1 MQFQRPNKFGRP
13 MALVTLREKTNNRGY
28 TDYTG
33 YAELNNKLYRVRTTG
48 KTSTDNNEVKA
59 ICGTLNQAMQLL
71 NDFKRNDDSNLF
83 NYRIKKNNTLFVT
96 PDINLIH

>member
-48 KTSTDNNEVKA
+48 KTSTDNKGN
-59 ICGTLNQAMQLL
+59 
-71 NDFKRNDDSNLF
+71 
-83 NYRIKKNNTLFVT
+83 
-96 PDINLIH
+96 INLWLEFTEARKQNFGGNNGAMRKI